1 MRWLP
6 YLFAA
11 LPGLTVGKAEAVSE
25 IDRVLRQVVRVE
37 VTGRTGVLYSL
48 SSYISQEKDMCTA
61 FTIHL
66 TLAYRWLT
74 RLLGGGGDLAI

>member
-1 MRWLP
+1 MRWSP

-11 LPGLTVGKAEAVSE
+11 LPGLTVGKTEVVST
-25 IDRVLRQVVRVE
+25 IDRIRSSNSTDRCLPF
-37 VTGRTGVLYSL
+37 SL
-48 SSYISQEKDMCTA
+48 SSYISREKDMCTV